1 MEFLSFGIL
10 VVQFCNKIHGL
21 LRFKFPKLTYRKRIG
36 SYLPLLW
43 DPYVSDPMFM
53 CKASAPHAIEKETMF
68 ENKFSMLFI
77 IFWKK
82 KKRLKISV
90 YKLASVCYSFF
101 RHYKIDRLFFFKL
114 QDYTADGNTRK
125 KNYQCINTVLQIFIR
140 NYWKLI

>member
-101 RHYKIDRLFFFKL
+101 RHYKIDRLFFSSCRTTQLMVTHVRKTINALILFCKL
-114 QDYTADGNTRK
+114 
-125 KNYQCINTVLQIFIR
+125 L
-140 NYWKLI
+140 L